1 MSDSSRELT
10 PRTKWF
16 ICVALLIVAG
26 GIRVG
31 VAHYLP
37 NDGPGDGRVYAQIA
51 RNVLEQHVYSH
62 ADEPPYEPSL
72 IRLPGYPLFL
82 ASIYAV
88 FGHTNN
94 GAVRIVQALVDMA
107 TCALVA
113 LLAFYWQP
121 DAKRK
126 FATAVAA
133 LVLAGVCPF
142 TMIYAATI
150 LTEVPTTFLA
160 VAMAVAATIAFQKGD
175 SVTSVS
181 PWLILS
187 KNRLTTE
194 AQRAQRKELK
204 RLLVW
209 WCIAGFL
216 AGLAVLLRPDS
227 GLFAAA
233 IGLTLVAPTIWRAMA
248 SAARHRFRQSHK
260 ARQSQIDPQLR
271 NAATP
276 AGQPPWGPQPLPARS
291 ITRTFAAGAV
301 FSLAF
306 VLVLVPWTIRN
317 ARVFHLF
324 QPLAPAHGE
333 MPGEFVP
340 RGYEMWLRTWLD
352 DEVYIGPFLWSLDSE
367 SIDFDDIPS
376 KAFDSEDEKN
386 RVAALFEKYNNPPD
400 TESANGAEEQKAEP
414 SPTPESKAG
423 NEGDQAGKHEQTEES
438 EPADESD
445 QPTEPESVEMTPD
458 LDAGFGQIARERLT
472 RHPIRYYLW
481 LPIKRAGTMWFNTHS
496 QYWPWDGE
504 LFPLDD
510 LDYDSH
516 QQYWLPLFAGLT
528 LIYTLL
534 GLAGGWVLWRSRKSE
549 AHRWLLLVALTI
561 FLRLAFFSTIENPE
575 PRYVVEFFPFLTT
588 LGGVFIGRVIP
599 TASVPVAPSQE

>member
-1 MSDSSRELT
+1 MRNSGRELT
-10 PRTKWF
+10 LRKKWF
-16 ICVALLIVAG
+16 ICVALLIIAG

-62 ADEPPYEPSL
+62 ADQPPYEPSL

-82 ASIYAV
+82 ASIYAI

-94 GAVRIVQALVDMA
+94 GAVRIVQALVDA
-107 TCALVA
+107 GTCALVA

-126 FATAVAA
+126 FPTAVAT
-133 LVLAGVCPF
+133 LVLAGVSPF

-160 VAMAVAATIAFQKGD
+160 VAMAVAATMAFQKGD

-187 KNRLTTE
+187 KNKFTTE

-216 AGLAVLLRPDS
+216 GGLAVLLRPDS

-233 IGLTLVAPTIWRAMA
+233 IGVTLVVNEVARIWSAPAKRSGDGALVR
-248 SAARHRFRQSHK
+248 SPGFRQTLSAYKIRLK
-260 ARQSQIDPQLR
+260 AEVQTSFLR
-271 NAATP
+271 FF
-276 AGQPPWGPQPLPARS
+276 
-291 ITRTFAAGAV
+291 IAGAV

-306 VLVLVPWTIRN
+306 VLVLAPWTIRN

-400 TESANGAEEQKAEP
+400 TESPNNAEEQKPEA

-423 NEGDQAGKHEQTEES
+423 NEGDQAGKSEQTEES
-438 EPADESD
+438 DEADESA
-445 QPTEPESVEMTPD
+445 QPSEPESVEMTPD
-458 LDAGFGQIARERLT
+458 IDAGFRQIARERIA
-472 RHPIRYYLW
+472 RHPVRYYLW
-481 LPIKRAGTMWFNTHS
+481 LPIKRAGTMWINTHS

-575 PRYVVEFFPFLTT
+575 PRYVVEFFPFLAA
-588 LGGVFIGRVIP
+588 LGGIFIGRVIP
-599 TASVPVAPSQE
+599 IASVPVAPSQE